1 MNRGKPR
8 GILVENT
15 TSKAELD
22 KLVQELKSKPEYK
35 ILEKGQGIATKV
47 FGLETS
53 SVKAFNKMVDEQ
65 GKNLSKKENKMK

>member
-1 MNRGKPR
+1 M
-8 GILVENT
+8 
-15 TSKAELD
+15 
-22 KLVQELKSKPEYK
+22 QELKSKPEYK